1 MTWLPSARIWAAWVI
16 GSLMPPTVPDLMPL
30 PTPGSSPWTWLV
42 CDRITI
48 AFCPVKRTDC
58 V

>member
-1 MTWLPSARIWAAWVI
+1 MGGHRLI
-16 GSLMPPTVPDLMPL
+16 GSLMPPTVPETTPL

-42 CDRITI
+42 CDRTTI
-48 AFCPVKRTDC
+48 AFCPVKRTEG